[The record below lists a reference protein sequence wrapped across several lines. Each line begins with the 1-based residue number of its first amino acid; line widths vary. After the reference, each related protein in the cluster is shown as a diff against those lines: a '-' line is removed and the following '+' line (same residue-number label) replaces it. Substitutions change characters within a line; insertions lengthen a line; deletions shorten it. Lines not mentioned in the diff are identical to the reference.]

1 MPNMLQ
7 TVDRRQFLTR
17 GAQLA
22 GGLTA
27 LGALAGCG
35 KSSPSAAATGKS
47 SGGLAAASLQL
58 LWIFNVQ
65 FAGSYIAETRG
76 YYKNAVA
83 DVTLLPGGVTVTP
96 EPVIESGKA
105 LVGISSP
112 SLTGAAVSQ
121 GADLKIIGAGYQKNP
136 DCLISLASKPITTPS
151 EVVGKKI
158 GVQANIASVWDAVVK
173 VNNLQGKFTQVPAQA
188 DPAPLAAGEID
199 GYVGFYTNEAN
210 ILRVR
215 GVPVHT
221 LLFNDYGLPTLY
233 ETYVCP
239 SSALQD
245 PAQRKAV
252 KAIMVGEIRGWQ
264 DQVADPSIGV
274 NLALNDFGKK
284 LGLSKKQ
291 QQLQAQTQNDLIVS
305 PVTKQHGL
313 FWMTPEAINQSVE
326 TLARSQTK
334 VKPSLFDNSLLAE
347 IYSGRNHL

>member
-1 MPNMLQ
+1 M
-7 TVDRRQFLTR
+7 
-17 GAQLA
+17 
-22 GGLTA
+22 
-27 LGALAGCG
+27 
-35 KSSPSAAATGKS
+35 
-47 SGGLAAASLQL
+47 
-58 LWIFNVQ
+58 
-65 FAGSYIAETRG
+65 
-76 YYKNAVA
+76 
-83 DVTLLPGGVTVTP
+83 
-96 EPVIESGKA
+96 
-105 LVGISSP
+105 
-112 SLTGAAVSQ
+112 
-121 GADLKIIGAGYQKNP
+121 
-136 DCLISLASKPITTPS
+136 
-151 EVVGKKI
+151 
-158 GVQANIASVWDAVVK
+158 QANIASVWDAFVK

-245 PAQRKAV
+245 QTQRKAV
-252 KAIMVGEIRGWQ
+252 KAIMTGEIRGWQ
-264 DQVADPSIGV
+264 DQVANPSIGV

-284 LGLSKKQ
+284 LGLNRKQ

-326 TLARSQTK
+326 TLARSQT
-334 VKPSLFDNSLLAE
+334 PRSTTGGIISDLTRPERRSPHLPTEPRSLDD
-347 IYSGRNHL
+347 

>member
-1 MPNMLQ
+1 MSL
-7 TVDRRQFLTR
+7 VIDRRQFLTR
-17 GAQLA
+17 GAQVA
-22 GGLTA
+22 GGFTA
-27 LGALAGCG
+27 LGAIAACG
-35 KSSPSAAATGKS
+35 KSSPTTQATGKGN
-47 SGGLAAASLQL
+47 GGLTTASLQL

-76 YYKNAVA
+76 YYRDAGV
-83 DVTLLPGGVTVTP
+83 DVNLLPGGVTVTP

-112 SLTGAAVSQ
+112 SLTGAAVNQ
-121 GADLKIIGAGYQKNP
+121 GADLKIIGAGYQRNP
-136 DCLISLASKPITTPS
+136 DCLISLARKPITTPQ
-151 EVVGKKI
+151 EVVGKRI
-158 GVQANIASVWDAVVK
+158 GVQANIASVWDAFVT
-173 VNNLQGKFTQVPAQA
+173 VNNLKGKFTQVPAQA

-233 ETYVCP
+233 ETYAAP

-245 PAQRKAV
+245 PAQRKAI
-252 KAIMVGEIRGWQ
+252 KGILTGEIRGWQ
-264 DQVADPSIGV
+264 DQVSDPSIGV

-284 LGLSKKQ
+284 LGLDAKQ
-291 QQLQAQTQNDLIVS
+291 QQLQAQTQNYLIVS
-305 PVTKQHGL
+305 PATKQHGL
-313 FWMTPEAINQSVE
+313 FWMTPEAIAQSVE
-326 TLARSQTK
+326 TLARSQTT

-347 IYSGRNHL
+347 IYNGRNRI